1 MSSMEHYVN
10 LHVLINMLLA
20 ICDVTWEIRTSPSLG
35 CLHKPVD
42 NLFKLFNAAGLLAS
56 LVKDLGFVFNI
67 YSLLL
72 KGGVK
77 LHKWQ

>member
-1 MSSMEHYVN
+1 M
-10 LHVLINMLLA
+10 
-20 ICDVTWEIRTSPSLG
+20 
-35 CLHKPVD
+35 D